1 MAVLQIPLDVPDD
14 VFARLLTGEYV
25 RTGGVIRDLAGRLV
39 KLLDDASSDGRSTEV
54 ARVAVGKAL
63 TRPRSV
69 AVGVGAAVGA
79 IAGVAVVAARRKKAA
94 ESKPPTCVEA
104 FRESL
109 TAYLEAAREGILD
122 AGIIRRLRAD
132 LDAVIEVAHS
142 GEITVGFSPAQVE
155 TLVGIVADHTKTL
168 AEENRLEASD
178 LDEDAPGSGSG
189 TVIDLRRYLE
199 IQERIFRD
207 AA

>member
-1 MAVLQIPLDVPDD
+1 MAVLQIPLDIPDD
-14 VFARLLTGEYV
+14 VFARVMTGEYV
-25 RTGGVIRDLAGRLV
+25 RTGGVIRDVAGRLV
-39 KLLDDASSDGRSTEV
+39 KLLDDATPEAHAKKAVRATV
-54 ARVAVGKAL
+54 AKAV
-63 TRPRSV
+63 TRHKSV

-79 IAGVAVVAARRKKAA
+79 IAGVAVVTARRNKAA
-94 ESKPPTCVEA
+94 GTKSPACVEA

-109 TAYLEAAREGILD
+109 TAYLEAAREGSLD
-122 AGIIRRLRAD
+122 AGIIHRLRAD
-132 LDAVIEVAHS
+132 LDAVIEDSHS
-142 GEITVGFSPAQVE
+142 GEVTVDFSPVQVE
-155 TLVGIVADHTKTL
+155 TLVGIVADHTRML
-168 AEENRLEASD
+168 VEENQLEPSD

>member
-1 MAVLQIPLDVPDD
+1 MAVLQIPLDVPDN

-94 ESKPPTCVEA
+94 ESKPPTCVEV

-189 TVIDLRRYLE
+189 TVVDLRRYLE

-207 AA
+207 AV